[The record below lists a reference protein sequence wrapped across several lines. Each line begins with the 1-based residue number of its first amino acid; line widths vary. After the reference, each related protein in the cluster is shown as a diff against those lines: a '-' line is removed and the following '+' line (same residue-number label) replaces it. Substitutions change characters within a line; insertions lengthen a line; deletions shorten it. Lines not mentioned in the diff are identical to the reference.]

1 MKFKVNQNSMKK
13 ILFIAGLVS
22 TMLLAA
28 CSSEESVVKEDGKVN
43 AAKGITFR
51 LTEEAF
57 VPGVTNNGKA
67 GAKGTRA
74 IETQTV
80 NLGNGLVAEVSLEP
94 DTADMAPAATGVT
107 RATVSDGH
115 YTIYAVD
122 ASNVRHDGIK
132 GTMTSGVFTPDVAG
146 QEWFLNGGE
155 TYTFVCINDAVTDN
169 GTGLRYTYSMPAGI
183 NQNAMIGVTTHT
195 VSNTEHD
202 VVAFTMR
209 HQNARIRYQVTSYT
223 TPCVGAKFGIGG
235 SVSGTGYG
243 ITDYDVKGTQTARSG
258 GFLAISFGPI
268 TMTADHPMTYSS
280 IVETYKT
287 STPYVYYPDA
297 FPLMYA
303 QYTMSSGT
311 LYGESLQAKVFP
323 TALMNST
330 TLQKNHS
337 YVYNI
342 KVKPSV
348 LYLFQDGTVGTLADK
363 GTRTPIGVVVKEK
376 TATEEGTAV
385 ALKEATVSGNNDF
398 TYSTPYGSSSMFAT
412 TNSTTYADINDGQ
425 NDVNGYKWT
434 WEAASNPHDHV
445 VKANKYQDYT
455 PYYAAGHY
463 VPDVAVTGANV
474 GHWYL
479 PALGDWALLFKALDR
494 WTPTPN
500 TTYPKSGTFPWDK
513 TKVNAAFTAA
523 GGKGLFAFG
532 PYGYLIYWTSTEY
545 TQTMMFPYLYG
556 ISGNTIN
563 IDANAKHNI
572 TGKVRPFVHF

>member
-1 MKFKVNQNSMKK
+1 MKK
-13 ILFIAGLVS
+13 ILFMAGLVS

-94 DTADMAPAATGVT
+94 DTADMAPAATGAT

-223 TPCVGAKFGIGG
+223 APCVGAKFGIGG
-235 SVSGTGYG
+235 SASGSGYG

-258 GFLAISFGPI
+258 GWLAISFAPI

-311 LYGESLQAKVFP
+311 LYGESLQDKVFP

-363 GTRTPIGVVVKEK
+363 GTRTPIGVVAREK
-376 TATEEGTAV
+376 TKTTHGIAV
-385 ALKEATVSGNNDF
+385 ALKDADNN
-398 TYSTPYGSSSMFAT
+398 TSQYTTPYNAAKMNTQHNT
-412 TNSTTYADINDGQ
+412 THYTDANDAV
-425 NDVNGYKWT
+425 NDLDGYKWT
-434 WEAASNPHDHV
+434 HEAAGSVDGRI
-445 VKANKYQDYT
+445 KANEAADYT
-455 PYYAAGHY
+455 PFYQAANYNPGVTITGSNIGKWY
-463 VPDVAVTGANV
+463 V
-474 GHWYL
+474 
-479 PALGDWALLFKALDR
+479 PALGEWCLAWKAFGR
-494 WTPTPN
+494 WNGNLTPLN
-500 TTYPKSGTFPWDK
+500 VYVQDNSQHRGMND
-513 TKVNAAFTAA
+513 AFIAA
-523 GGKGLFAFG
+523 GGKSLNN
-532 PYGYLIYWTSTEY
+532 YEYWNSTEY
-545 TQTMMFPYLYG
+545 EGMMRPALAVGWAVWGTTFYLG
-556 ISGNTIN
+556 LNATHNLSGY
-563 IDANAKHNI
+563 
-572 TGKVRPFVHF
+572 VRPFVHF